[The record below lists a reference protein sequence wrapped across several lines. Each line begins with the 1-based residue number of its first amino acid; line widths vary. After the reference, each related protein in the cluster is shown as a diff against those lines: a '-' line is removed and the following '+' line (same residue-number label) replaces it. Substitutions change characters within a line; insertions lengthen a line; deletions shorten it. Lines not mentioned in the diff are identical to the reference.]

1 MATQCWHTLKGVSL
15 DVIRRGEIM
24 TTQVI
29 TVGEY
34 DNSILDQAEID
45 FVDGVSKTGE
55 LLQAYAD
62 VLCQVFDRKDSEGNT
77 IEKWF
82 NLVGKEKKG
91 INERKASFVQRMINR
106 GYTKGFDKNGNLKA
120 SGTVDVYWQ
129 RVKEASGYVTKGNRV
144 SGGTD
149 VDSKTVAELKTM
161 INRILKSEE
170 EGKDCTASMFKGQL
184 MEVFEGMG
192 GDVDT
197 LG

>member
-1 MATQCWHTLKGVSL
+1 MTN
-15 DVIRRGEIM
+15 VIQIS
-24 TTQVI
+24 TIDQ
-29 TVGEY
+29 
-34 DNSILDQAEID
+34 SILDQAEIE

-62 VLCQVFDRKDSEGNT
+62 VLCQVFDRKDSMGNT

-82 NLVGKEKKG
+82 NLTGKEKKG

-106 GYTKGFDKNGNLKA
+106 GYTKGLDKDGKPKA

-144 SGGTD
+144 TGGTD
-149 VDSKTVAELKTM
+149 VDSKTLAELKTM

-170 EGKDCTASMFKGQL
+170 EGKDCTASMFKGNL

-192 GDVDT
+192 GDVDN